1 MTGSLQIRNGKFY
14 AVTRINGKQKWIN
27 LNIEAKR
34 GNRKEAEVAMA
45 RVISAIDDNP
55 NVFEKIDFAEYMK
68 IWLKDVKKHIDIVT
82 YEGYKQ
88 YTEKHII
95 PYFEKHKR
103 TLQEMRTAD
112 IEAYYEYKSK
122 GGRLDSKPGGLSKKT
137 IRSHSI
143 PISLAFKQ
151 AMRDGIINRNPC
163 EYARLPKMDTVRKE
177 ITFYTVEDIKKLF
190 EIIKGTVLY
199 DMVYITFMYGLRR
212 SELMGIKWNAVD
224 FESNTITI
232 QHTVEVQTNLIIVKD
247 STKNKSS
254 NRVYPLLSDVK
265 EILLRI
271 KAQQEEYKDMFGNC
285 YTDTDYVFA
294 RPDGKMYYP
303 SYPSKLLK
311 KALLRNNLKYIRFHD
326 LRHSCASMLI
336 MKGWQMKDISDWL
349 GHADIGTTMNIYGH
363 LNMEYKRKLAKQLE
377 NIL

>member
-1 MTGSLQIRNGKFY
+1 MTGSLQIKNGKYY

-34 GNRKEAEVAMA
+34 GNRKDAEIAMA
-45 RVISAIDDNP
+45 KVISAIDDNP
-55 NVFEKIDFAEYMK
+55 NTFDKIDFAEYMK

-103 TLQEMRTAD
+103 TLQEMRAAD
-112 IEAYYEYKSK
+112 IEAYYDYKSK
-122 GGRLDSKPGGLSKKT
+122 GGRLDGKEGGLSKKT

-151 AMRDGIINRNPC
+151 AMHDGIINRNPC
-163 EYARLPKMDTVRKE
+163 EYARLPKMETVRKE
-177 ITFYTVEDIKKLF
+177 ITFYTVDDIKKLF

-199 DMVYITFMYGLRR
+199 DMVYITFVYGLRR

-224 FESNTITI
+224 FENNTITI

-247 STKNKSS
+247 STKNRSS

-265 EILLRI
+265 EILLRL
-271 KAQQEEYKDMFGNC
+271 KEQQEEYKKLFGSC
-285 YTDTDYVFA
+285 YNDTGYVFT
-294 RPDGKMYYP
+294 REDGNMFYP

-311 KALLRNNLKYIRFHD
+311 KTLLRNNLKYIRFHD

-363 LNMEYKRKLAKQLE
+363 LT
-377 NIL
+377 ILSLTSNP